1 MGAAR
6 PARQARQLRGIA
18 LRHILHRLIEF
29 ILATDSGIRLKGAK
43 IGVNINIKSATQ
55 AFVMSKPASS
65 HAASSQPATHAVRPD
80 QSSGGMSKGLT
91 NYGDNG
97 FSLFLRKAFIK
108 GAGFTD
114 SALDRPVIGI
124 ANTGSAYNPCHG
136 NAPQL
141 IEAVKRGVMLA
152 GGLPMDFPTISIHES
167 FAQPTSMYLRNLMSM
182 DTEEMIRA
190 QPMDA
195 VVLIGGCDKT
205 VPAQLMGAASANIPA
220 IQLIT
225 GSMLTGSHRGDRVG
239 ACTDCRRYWGR
250 FRAEEI
256 DAQEVADV
264 NNQLVASVGTCSVMG
279 TASTM
284 ACIAEAL
291 GMTVPGGASPPAV
304 TADRIRVAESTG
316 AQAVRI
322 ARERLT
328 IDKILT
334 AAAFENAMRVLLA
347 IGGSTNGIVHLTAIA
362 GRMGFEV
369 DLKALDRMGR
379 ETPVLLDLKPSGQHY
394 MEDFHHAGGMATLLR
409 ELKPLL
415 HLDALTV
422 TGRTLGEEI
431 EAAGPGFRQDV
442 VRPMANPIYPQGGIA
457 VLEGNLAPGGA
468 IIKQSAANPALM
480 EHEGR
485 AVVFENLEDM
495 ADRIDNPDLD
505 VTADDILVLKNIGPK
520 GAPGMPEAGYMPIPK
535 KLALAGVKDMVRI
548 SDGRMSGTAFGTIVL
563 HVMPESAIGG
573 PLAQV
578 RNGDRIRLSVAR
590 REISLLVS
598 ADELARRMQQNPV
611 VAPTGARGYH
621 KLFLQTVT
629 QADQGVDFDFL
640 RAAQMRQT
648 IPGKK

>member
-1 MGAAR
+1 MTDPKTPDGAPGHDIA
-6 PARQARQLRGIA
+6 PADAATGI
-18 LRHILHRLIEF
+18 
-29 ILATDSGIRLKGAK
+29 
-43 IGVNINIKSATQ
+43 
-55 AFVMSKPASS
+55 
-65 HAASSQPATHAVRPD
+65 
-80 QSSGGMSKGLT
+80 SKGLT
-91 NYGDNG
+91 NYGDRG

-108 GAGFTD
+108 GAGYTD
-114 SALDRPVIGI
+114 SALQRPVIGI
-124 ANTGSAYNPCHG
+124 ANTGSSYNPCHG

-152 GGLPMDFPTISIHES
+152 GGLPMDFPTISVHES
-167 FAQPTSMYLRNLMSM
+167 FSAPTSMYLRNLMSM

-195 VVLIGGCDKT
+195 IVLIGGCDKT
-205 VPAQLMGAASANIPA
+205 VPAQLMGAASAGIPA

-225 GSMLTGSHRGDRVG
+225 GSMLTGSHRSERVG
-239 ACTDCRRYWGR
+239 ACTDCRRYWGK

-256 DAQEVADV
+256 DAEEIADV

-304 TADRIRVAESTG
+304 TADRIRIAEQTG
-316 AQAVRI
+316 TEAVRM
-322 ARERLT
+322 ARGGLT

-334 AAAFENAMRVLLA
+334 PAAFENAMRVLLA
-347 IGGSTNGIVHLTAIA
+347 IGGSTNGLVHLAAIA
-362 GRMGFEV
+362 GRMGYDI

-379 ETPVLLDLKPSGQHY
+379 DTPVLLDLKPSGDHY

-415 HLDALTV
+415 NLDALTV

-431 EAAGPGFRQDV
+431 DRAGPGFAQDV
-442 VRPMANPIYPQGGIA
+442 VRPRSNPIYPQGGIA
-457 VLEGNLAPGGA
+457 VLRGNLAPGGA
-468 IIKQSAANPALM
+468 IIKQSAAHPRLM

-485 AVVFENLEDM
+485 AVVFENA
-495 ADRIDNPDLD
+495 ADLAHRIDSDDLD

-520 GAPGMPEAGYMPIPK
+520 GAPGMPEAGYIPIPR
-535 KLALAGVKDMVRI
+535 KLARAGVKDIVRI

-563 HVMPESAIGG
+563 HVTPESAVGG
-573 PLAQV
+573 PLAHV
-578 RNGDRIRLSVAR
+578 RNGDRITLSVAR
-590 REISLLVS
+590 RELTLQVG
-598 ADELARRMQQNPV
+598 DEELARRAREQPV
-611 VAPTGARGYH
+611 AVPTAERGYR
-621 KLFLQTVT
+621 KLFLTTVN

-640 RAAQMRQT
+640 RCATERGT
-648 IPGKK
+648 IPGRRE

>member
-1 MGAAR
+1 MSQDDSKK
-6 PARQARQLRGIA
+6 PT
-18 LRHILHRLIEF
+18 
-29 ILATDSGIRLKGAK
+29 AT
-43 IGVNINIKSATQ
+43 
-55 AFVMSKPASS
+55 
-65 HAASSQPATHAVRPD
+65 
-80 QSSGGMSKGLT
+80 GMQKGLT
-91 NYGDNG
+91 SYGDQG

-114 SALDRPVIGI
+114 KALDRPVIGI

-152 GGLPMDFPTISIHES
+152 GGLPMDFPTISVHES
-167 FAQPTSMYLRNLMSM
+167 FAAPTRMYLRNLMSM

-205 VPAQLMGAASANIPA
+205 VPAQLMGAASAGIPA

-225 GSMLTGSHRGDRVG
+225 GSMLTGSHRGERVG
-239 ACTDCRRYWGR
+239 ACTDCRRYWAK
-250 FRAEEI
+250 FRADEI
-256 DAQEVADV
+256 DAEEVADV

-304 TADRIRVAESTG
+304 TADRIRIAEETG
-316 AQAVRI
+316 ARAVQM
-322 ARERLT
+322 AHDRLT

-334 AAAFENAMRVLLA
+334 PDAFENAMRVLLA
-347 IGGSTNGIVHLTAIA
+347 IGGSTNGIVHLAAIA
-362 GRMGFEV
+362 GRVGLDI
-369 DLKALDRMGR
+369 DLHALDRMGR

-415 HLDALTV
+415 KLNAMTV
-422 TGRTLGEEI
+422 TGRTLGEELA
-431 EAAGPGFRQDV
+431 AAGPGFKQDV
-442 VRPMANPIYPQGGIA
+442 VRPFDQPIYPQGGIA
-457 VLEGNLAPGGA
+457 VLHGNLAPGGA
-468 IIKQSAANPALM
+468 IIKQSAADPKLM

-485 AVVFENLEDM
+485 AVVFENAQDLVT
-495 ADRIDNPDLD
+495 RIDRDDLD
-505 VTADDILVLKNIGPK
+505 VKADDILVLKNIGPK
-520 GAPGMPEAGYMPIPK
+520 GAPGMPEAGYIPIPM
-535 KLALAGVKDMVRI
+535 KLARAGVKDMVRI
-548 SDGRMSGTAFGTIVL
+548 SDGRMSGTGYGTIVL
-563 HVMPESAIGG
+563 HVTPEAAVGG
-573 PLAQV
+573 PFAQV
-578 RNGDRIRLSVAR
+578 RSGDRIRLSVKN

-598 ADELARRMQQNPV
+598 DEELAQRSRDNV
-611 VAPTGARGYH
+611 IVEPTAKRGYL

-640 RAAQMRQT
+640 RA
-648 IPGKK
+648 PDNHGKTPKN